1 MSTDEDLQ
9 RVAEQMRPHVPELVE
24 RIQRRLRAE
33 VPQFFASADPG
44 LAAVEAP
51 AIADS
56 LNDILDGL
64 AGGLEAPKQV
74 PAGAMREAQ
83 LVITQNMR
91 RRNQRP
97 SPVSAGNRQ
106 PKRFDAASM
115 TEAELRRIDER
126 LKRGEKVRL

>member
-64 AGGLEAPKQV
+64 AGGSKLRSKCRPEPCA
-74 PAGAMREAQ
+74 
-83 LVITQNMR
+83 R
-91 RRNQRP
+91 RSWQRRP
-97 SPVSAGNRQ
+97 GS
-106 PKRFDAASM
+106 
-115 TEAELRRIDER
+115 TCTT
-126 LKRGEKVRL
+126 